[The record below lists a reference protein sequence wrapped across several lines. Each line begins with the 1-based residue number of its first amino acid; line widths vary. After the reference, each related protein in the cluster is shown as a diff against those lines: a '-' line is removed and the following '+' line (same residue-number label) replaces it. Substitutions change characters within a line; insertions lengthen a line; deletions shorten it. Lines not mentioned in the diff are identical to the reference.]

1 MKKRTGYL
9 IVAVG
14 VLLLIFTMNPRN
26 IFSDIQFG
34 FSFDTKKIN
43 EEQTLDANDYRDLT
57 VKTGSINIHVVP
69 GATDQI
75 TARLNGKVSSKY
87 ADQVKLQVEPNGD
100 SLTLGVEE
108 DHGINLGI
116 SIMDLQLT
124 VELPEKQWAAAQI
137 ESGSGEIE
145 VENMLGDTVT
155 VKAGSG
161 NVNVQQV
168 NAGELTVHTGSG
180 NIEVEEV
187 EAKSVALQS
196 GSGEISA
203 DGYHAEQLSF
213 QNGSGNVELSDG
225 EAALQG
231 KTGSGNIRVD
241 ADRLIHNA
249 DLRAGSGNVSIDLD
263 EKPSSLEVDFQGSSG
278 EGKIEW
284 DGMRYEVKDEDKGRL
299 KGTLG
304 SGEVLLKVRTGS
316 GNFRLE

>member
-1 MKKRTGYL
+1 MKKSTGFL
-9 IVAVG
+9 IVAAG

-57 VKTGSINIHVVP
+57 VKTGSIDIHVVQ

-75 TARLNGKVSSKY
+75 TARLNGKVSSKD
-87 ADQVKLQVEPNGD
+87 ADQVKLRVEPNGD
-100 SLTLGVEE
+100 SLTVGIEE
-108 DHGINLGI
+108 EHGINLGI

-124 VELPEKQWAAAQI
+124 VELPEKNWETAKI

-145 VENMLGDTVT
+145 VESVLGDGVT

-161 NVNVQQV
+161 NVHVQQV
-168 NAGELTVHTGSG
+168 NAVELSVHTGSG
-180 NIEVEEV
+180 NIEAEEI
-187 EAKSVALQS
+187 EAESIALQS

-203 DGYHAEQLSF
+203 DRYHAKQLNF

-241 ADRLIHNA
+241 MDRLIQNA

-263 EKPSSLEVDFQGSSG
+263 EEPSSLEVDFQGSSG

-299 KGTLG
+299 KGTIG
-304 SGEVLLKVRTGS
+304 SGDVLLKVRTGS
-316 GNFRLE
+316 GNFKLE

>member
-1 MKKRTGYL
+1 MKKRTGFL
-9 IVAVG
+9 IVAIG

-34 FSFDTKKIN
+34 FSFDNKKIN
-43 EEQTLDANDYRDLT
+43 EEQTLDADIYRDLT
-57 VKTGSINIHVVP
+57 VKTGSIDIHVVQ
-69 GATDQI
+69 GAADQI
-75 TARLNGKVSSKY
+75 KVRLSGKASSKY
-87 ADQVKLQVEPNGD
+87 ADQVKLKVEPNGD
-100 SLTLGVEE
+100 SMTVGVEE

-124 VELPEKQWAAAQI
+124 VELPEKNWETAKI
-137 ESGSGEIE
+137 ESGSGNIE
-145 VENMLGDTVT
+145 VESILGDEVT

-168 NAGELTVHTGSG
+168 NAGELAVHTGSG
-180 NIEVEEV
+180 NIEVEEI
-187 EAKSVALQS
+187 EAESVALQS

-241 ADRLIHNA
+241 AERLDHDA
-249 DLRAGSGNVSIDLD
+249 DLQTGSGNVSIDLAQ
-263 EKPSSLEVDFQGSSG
+263 EPTSLEVDYQGSSG
-278 EGKIEW
+278 EGNIRL

-304 SGEVLLKVRTGS
+304 SGDVLLKVRTGS
-316 GNFRLE
+316 GNFKLE

>member
-1 MKKRTGYL
+1 MKKSTGFL
-9 IVAVG
+9 IVAAG

-43 EEQTLDANDYRDLT
+43 EEQTFDANDYRDLT
-57 VKTGSINIHVVP
+57 VKTGSIDIHVVQ

-75 TARLNGKVSSKY
+75 TARLNGKVSSKD
-87 ADQVKLQVEPNGD
+87 ADQVKLRVEPNGD
-100 SLTLGVEE
+100 SLTVGIEE
-108 DHGINLGI
+108 EHGINLGI

-124 VELPEKQWAAAQI
+124 VELPEKNWETAKI

-145 VENMLGDTVT
+145 VESVLGDGVT

-161 NVNVQQV
+161 NVHVQQV
-168 NAGELTVHTGSG
+168 NAVELSVHTGSG
-180 NIEVEEV
+180 NIEAEEI
-187 EAKSVALQS
+187 EAESIALQS

-203 DGYHAEQLSF
+203 DRYHAKQLNF

-225 EAALQG
+225 ESALQG

-241 ADRLIHNA
+241 MDRLIQNA

-263 EKPSSLEVDFQGSSG
+263 EEPSSLEVDFQGSSG

-299 KGTLG
+299 KGTIG
-304 SGEVLLKVRTGS
+304 SGDVLLKVRTGS
-316 GNFRLE
+316 GNFKLE

>member
-263 EKPSSLEVDFQGSSG
+263 EEPSSLEVDFQGSSG

>member
-43 EEQTLDANDYRDLT
+43 EEQTLDADIYRDLT
-57 VKTGSINIHVVP
+57 VKTGSINIHVIP

-87 ADQVKLQVEPNGD
+87 ADQVKLKVEPNGD
-100 SLTLGVEE
+100 SMTVGVEE

-124 VELPEKQWAAAQI
+124 VELPEKNWETAKI
-137 ESGSGEIE
+137 ESGSGNIEIE
-145 VENMLGDTVT
+145 SLLGDEVT

-168 NAGELTVHTGSG
+168 NAGELAVHTGSG
-180 NIEVEEV
+180 NIEVEEIEV
-187 EAKSVALQS
+187 VSVALQS

-241 ADRLIHNA
+241 AERLVHDA
-249 DLRAGSGNVSIDLD
+249 DLRTGSGNVSIDLAQ
-263 EKPSSLEVDFQGSSG
+263 EPTSLEVDYQGSSG
-278 EGKIEW
+278 EGNIRL

-304 SGEVLLKVRTGS
+304 SGDVLLKVRTGS
-316 GNFRLE
+316 GNFKLE

>member
-1 MKKRTGYL
+1 MKKSTGFL
-9 IVAVG
+9 IVAAG

-57 VKTGSINIHVVP
+57 VKTGSIDIQVVQ
-69 GATDQI
+69 GAADQI
-75 TARLNGKVSSKY
+75 KVRLNGKASSKY

-100 SLTLGVEE
+100 SLELGVEE

-180 NIEVEEV
+180 NIEAEEI
-187 EAKSVALQS
+187 EAESIALQS

-263 EKPSSLEVDFQGSSG
+263 EEPSSLEVDFQGSSG

-316 GNFRLE
+316 GNFKLE